1 MSGSSVG
8 SKRVVELDGLRGLA
22 VLLVLIN
29 HFNKNWLP
37 GGFLGVDIFFVLSGY
52 VVTLSVFRRKLLNKG
67 NTILEFYK
75 RRFLR
80 ILPALIVCILVTT
93 LFSVL
98 FIPKAWLSQSIE
110 TTGIWSIIGGSNI
123 AQIVTNDG
131 YFAPSSEFNPYTH
144 TWSLG
149 IEEQFYLLI
158 PILLIA
164 LRPRKIAFV
173 VGLLTIA
180 SFIIAVMTTSSN
192 PNFSFYSLITRFWE
206 LGVGVLLA
214 TFVANSIY
222 THKFLSI
229 SRYLGQYRSSI
240 FLLLG
245 LVCIAASSILQ
256 NYTVLTPWPGSL
268 LPVAGTSLVILST
281 VIKNSHSRVSS
292 VVSSLLSN
300 PVFLWFGF
308 ISYALYLWHWPVIV
322 LMKWTIGLNSLFSI
336 SLGFALSLFLACLS
350 TYLIEKPFHAF
361 VKSSGLKVVFCGLIS
376 IGLST
381 YFICELFARRN
392 RIALSTVSINHRDW
406 YAETPLSFGDD
417 PNKLTIFVVGNSH
430 ALAYGP
436 LLEQVHHMN
445 GWNTRIFPLGHCAVG
460 SIMRPASQSI
470 DCISQVDSVLSTI
483 YSEARPNDIVW
494 FASLRMW
501 RYIAQGSNK
510 PDDISSFIGSKL
522 YEENLSKGK
531 KEIQLLISKLLQRD
545 LRILVDRPKPVFKS
559 HPFRCNDWFNRSN
572 TLCSAG
578 LAIEKTEFLRNSLGV
593 NLAIDQLKSDF
604 PSLIVWAPSRLLCDA
619 DQCAAMDGSKPLF
632 FDADHLSR
640 YGNLMLA
647 PSFDALIKS
656 SSDN

>member
-510 PDDISSFIGSKL
+510 PDDISSFIGSKP

-604 PSLIVWAPSRLLCDA
+604 PSLIVWDPSRILCDA

>member
-604 PSLIVWAPSRLLCDA
+604 PSLIVWDPSRILCDA

>member
-149 IEEQFYLLI
+149 IEEQFYFLI

-604 PSLIVWAPSRLLCDA
+604 PSLIVWDPSRILCDA

>member
-1 MSGSSVG
+1 MSGSSAG

-29 HFNKNWLP
+29 HFNKDWLP
-37 GGFLGVDIFFVLSGY
+37 GGFIGVDVFFVLSGY
-52 VVTLSVFRRKLLNKG
+52 VVTLSVFRRKLLNNG
-67 NTILEFYK
+67 NTIIEFYK

-80 ILPALIVCILVTT
+80 ILPALIVCVLMTT

-131 YFAPSSEFNPYTH
+131 YFAPSSEFNPFTH

-158 PILLIA
+158 PIVLIA

-173 VGLLTIA
+173 VGLLSIA
-180 SFIIAVMTTSSN
+180 SFIIALMCTSSN
-192 PNFSFYSLITRFWE
+192 PNFAFYSLMTRFWE

-214 TFVANSIY
+214 IFAVNNIY
-222 THKFLSI
+222 THKFLSFL
-229 SRYLGQYRSSI
+229 RHLGQCRSSI

-245 LVCIAASSILQ
+245 LVCIASSSFLQ
-256 NYTVLTPWPGSL
+256 DYTVLTPWPGSL

-281 VIKNSHSRVSS
+281 VIENPNSRVSS

-322 LMKWTIGLNSLFSI
+322 LMKWTIGLNSLFYI
-336 SLGFALSLFLACLS
+336 SLGFALSVFLACLS

-381 YFICELFARRN
+381 YLVFELFARRN
-392 RIALSTVSINHRDW
+392 QIALSTVSVNHRDW
-406 YAETPLSFGDD
+406 YAETPLSFGSNPD
-417 PNKLTIFVVGNSH
+417 KLTIFVVGNSH

-436 LLEQVHHMN
+436 LLEEVHRIN

-470 DCISQVDSVLSTI
+470 ECISQVDSVLSTI
-483 YSEARPNDIVW
+483 YSEAKPNDIVW

-501 RYIAQGSNK
+501 RYIAQGRNK
-510 PDDISSFIGSKL
+510 PDDISSFIGSQIYDEKL
-522 YEENLSKGK
+522 SMGK
-531 KEIQLLISKLLQRD
+531 QEFQLLISNLLEKD
-545 LRILVDRPKPVFKS
+545 LRVLVDRPKPVFKS
-559 HPFRCNDWFNRSN
+559 HPFRCSDWFNRSN

-578 LAIEKTEFLRNSLGV
+578 LSVTKTEFLRNSLGV

-604 PSLIVWAPSRLLCDA
+604 PSLIVWDPSRILCDA

-640 YGNLMLA
+640 FGNLMLT

-656 SSDN
+656 SSDD

>member
-522 YEENLSKGK
+522 YEQNLSKGK

-604 PSLIVWAPSRLLCDA
+604 PSLIVWDPSRILCDA